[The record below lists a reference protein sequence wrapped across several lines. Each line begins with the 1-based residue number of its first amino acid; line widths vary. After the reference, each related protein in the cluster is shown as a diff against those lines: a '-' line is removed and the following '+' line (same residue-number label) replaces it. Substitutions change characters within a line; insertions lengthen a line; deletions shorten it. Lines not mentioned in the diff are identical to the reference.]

1 MSGRHSQLTVRGDK
15 ELDTL
20 IKGTI
25 VGGGVILHI
34 HKSLINKTTKECGR
48 ATPHVVASASLQS
61 I

>member
-1 MSGRHSQLTVRGDK
+1 LAIRGDK

-48 ATPHVVASASLQS
+48 ETRLATASA
-61 I
+61 